1 MNNIMDSYDE
11 DMFIEGGGY
20 TVGISDGTQFNN
32 IIYVGK
38 KLLNGKPILTFRTM
52 KGDKQLTV
60 NPSYHSFTLETLEVE
75 EQTQKEERNTNESN
89 NNEG

>member
-1 MNNIMDSYDE
+1 MNDIMNSYDE

-52 KGDKQLTV
+52 KGDRQLTV

-75 EQTQKEERNTNESN
+75 TITEEKENE
-89 NNEG
+89 